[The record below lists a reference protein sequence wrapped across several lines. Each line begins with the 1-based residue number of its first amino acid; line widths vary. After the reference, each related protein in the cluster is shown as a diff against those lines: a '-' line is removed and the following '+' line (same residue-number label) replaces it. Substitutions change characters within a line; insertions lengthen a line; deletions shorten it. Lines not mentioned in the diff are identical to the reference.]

1 MRHSSK
7 ATAGRRLIPALAVLL
22 ALQTPIVPT
31 LNAQAQPAPANTGPQ
46 VKTGVAAHAM
56 VAAANPLAVQAGVKV
71 LKAGGSAIDA
81 AVAVQAVLGLV
92 EPQSSGLGGGAFL
105 VYYDAK
111 TGRVTAYN
119 GREIAPAGA
128 GPDMF
133 LGPDGKPMPF
143 VQGVLSGRSTGV
155 PGAIAML
162 AQAHKDHGKLAWKG
176 LFGEAIHLADD
187 GFVITPRLGG
197 DINSDYPQA
206 GTPDTAARFTKPD
219 GTRYQ
224 TGDLL
229 KSPAY
234 AATLRRLANEGPSAL
249 YSGPI
254 AADIAAKT
262 HEGPIPGTLTVADL
276 AAYHP
281 VVSEALCRPY
291 RQYRIC
297 APPPPAGGVGV
308 LELMGELERTDIA
321 SRGPKD
327 PQAWYEFAEAS
338 RLAYA
343 DRDHYIGDPDFVKA
357 PLAGLIDPAY
367 DAGRAALISDLGGA
381 HANYGTPQ
389 GAEARGPDKTAE
401 PGGTT
406 DLAIV
411 DAQGN
416 VVSMTTTVESVFGSG
431 RMVDGFYL
439 NNQLTDFSFSPTDPD
454 GGPAANAVGPHKR
467 PRSSMSPVIV
477 LDQQGR
483 FVAALGSP
491 GGGNIIGYVAKAL
504 VGLLDWKL
512 PIGEA
517 FALPNVIGHGDS
529 VSVES
534 GADPAIIA
542 YLQSK
547 GVKVRANAGEESG
560 LHGIVVTAKGYEGA
574 ADPRRE
580 GIATGY

>member
-1 MRHSSK
+1 MSGRMRNSLVTL
-7 ATAGRRLIPALAVLL
+7 AAALVLQ
-22 ALQTPIVPT
+22 API
-31 LNAQAQPAPANTGPQ
+31 AQAQPAASDPKPT

-56 VAAANPLAVQAGVKV
+56 VAAANPLAVEAGVQV

-81 AVAVQAVLGLV
+81 AVAVQAVLGLT
-92 EPQSSGLGGGAFL
+92 EPQSSGLGGGAFM

-111 TGRVTAYN
+111 TGRTTAYN
-119 GREIAPAGA
+119 GRETAPAGA
-128 GPDMF
+128 GPAMF
-133 LGPDGKPMPF
+133 LGADGKPLPF

-155 PGAIAML
+155 PGAVAML

-176 LFGEAIHLADD
+176 LFSEAINLADN
-187 GFVITPRLGG
+187 GFTVSPRLAN
-197 DINSDYPQA
+197 DINGPYPQSA
-206 GTPDTAARFTKPD
+206 TSDTAAHFTKPD

-224 TGDLL
+224 VGDLL
-229 KSPAY
+229 KSPDY
-234 AATLRRLANEGPSAL
+234 AATLRRLATEGPSAL
-249 YSGPI
+249 YTGKI

-262 HEGPIPGTLTVADL
+262 HEQPRPGTLSTADL
-276 AAYHP
+276 AAYRP
-281 VVSEALCRPY
+281 EVSDALCRPY

-308 LELMGELERTDIA
+308 LELMGQLEHTDIA

-343 DRDHYIGDPDFVKA
+343 DRDHYIGDPNFVKA
-357 PLAGLIDPAY
+357 PVAGLIDPTY
-367 DAGRAALISDLGGA
+367 DARRAALIPELGGQPA
-381 HANYGTPQ
+381 RYGAPE
-389 GAEARGPDKTAE
+389 GAEARGPDATHE
-401 PGGTT
+401 PGGTS

-411 DAQGN
+411 DAQGD
-416 VVSMTTTVESVFGSG
+416 VVSMTTTVESIFGSG
-431 RMVDGFYL
+431 RLVDGFYL
-439 NNQLTDFSFSPTDPD
+439 NNQLTDFSFSPTEAD
-454 GGPAANAVGPHKR
+454 GSPAANAVGPRKR

-504 VGLLDWKL
+504 VGLLDWNL
-512 PIGEA
+512 PIGQA

-529 VSVES
+529 VAVEA
-534 GADPAIIA
+534 GADPAIIG
-542 YLQSK
+542 YLESK
-547 GVKVRANAGEESG
+547 GLKVRANAGEESG
-560 LHGIVVTAKGYEGA
+560 LHGIVRTAHGYEGA

-580 GIATGY
+580 GIAAGY

>member
-1 MRHSSK
+1 MKAHMRNSFV
-7 ATAGRRLIPALAVLL
+7 ALAAVL
-22 ALQTPIVPT
+22 AMTV
-31 LNAQAQPAPANTGPQ
+31 QPAWTSAALAQDDLGPASLPT

-56 VAAANPLAVQAGVKV
+56 VAAANPLAVAAGVKV
-71 LKAGGSAIDA
+71 LKAGGSAMDA

-105 VYYDAK
+105 VYYDARSGK
-111 TGRVTAYN
+111 VTAYN

-128 GPDMF
+128 RPDMF
-133 LGPDGKPMPF
+133 LGADGKPLPF
-143 VQGVLSGRSTGV
+143 FQGVLSGRSTGV

-162 AQAHKDHGKLAWKG
+162 AQAHKDHGKLAWKD
-176 LFGEAIHLADD
+176 LFSDAIRLSDQ
-187 GFVITPRLGG
+187 GFKVSPRLAA
-197 DINSDYPQA
+197 DINSTRVPQA
-206 GTPDTAARFTKPD
+206 GTPDAKAHFTKPD
-219 GTRYQ
+219 GTLYQ
-224 TGDLL
+224 VGDLL

-234 AATLRRLANEGPSAL
+234 AATLRRLATEGVGAL
-249 YSGPI
+249 YRGPI

-262 HEGPIPGTLTVADL
+262 HEEPRPGTLTAEDMAV
-276 AAYHP
+276 YRP
-281 VVSEALCRPY
+281 QVSDALCRPY

-357 PLAGLIDPAY
+357 PVAGLIDPAY
-367 DAGRAALISDLGGA
+367 DASRGALIEGLGGA
-381 HANYGTPQ
+381 PAKFGTPA
-389 GAEARGPDKTAE
+389 GAEARGPDRTAE

-431 RMVDGFYL
+431 RMVDGFFL
-439 NNQLTDFSFSPTDPD
+439 NNQLTDFSFSPTDAD
-454 GGPAANAVGPHKR
+454 GAPAANAVGPHKR

-477 LDQQGR
+477 LDAQGR

-529 VSVES
+529 VAVEA
-534 GADPAIIA
+534 GADPAIVA

-560 LHGIVVTAKGYEGA
+560 LHGVVATAKGYEGA

>member
-1 MRHSSK
+1 MRFSF
-7 ATAGRRLIPALAVLL
+7 L
-22 ALQTPIVPT
+22 ALSVAFA
-31 LNAQAQPAPANTGPQ
+31 LSAHVANAQDPLPATGPTV
-46 VKTGVAAHAM
+46 VKTGGAVHAM
-56 VAAANPLAVQAGVKV
+56 VAAANPLAVQAGVRV
-71 LKAGGSAIDA
+71 LRAGGSAVDA

-105 VYYDAK
+105 VYYDAG
-111 TGRVTAYN
+111 TGRTTAYN
-119 GREIAPAGA
+119 GRETAPSGA
-128 GPDMF
+128 RPDMF
-133 LGPDGKPMPF
+133 LGADGKPLPF
-143 VQGVLSGRSTGV
+143 MQGVLSGRSTGV

-162 AQAHKDHGKLAWKG
+162 AMAQKAHGKLAWKD
-176 LFGEAIHLADD
+176 LFSEAIQLSED
-187 GFVITPRLGG
+187 GFKVSPRLAE
-197 DINSDYPQA
+197 DINGRPPQA
-206 GTPDTAARFTKPD
+206 GTPDATAYFTKPD
-219 GTRYQ
+219 GARYQ
-224 TGDLL
+224 IGDLL
-229 KSPAY
+229 KNPAY

-249 YSGPI
+249 YSGRI

-262 HEGPIPGTLTVADL
+262 HEGPRPGTLTAADI
-276 AAYHP
+276 AAYRP
-281 VVSEALCRPY
+281 QTSDALCRPY
-291 RQYRIC
+291 RRYRIC

-357 PLAGLIDPAY
+357 PVAGLIDPAY
-367 DAGRAALISDLGGA
+367 DATRAGLIPGLGGA
-381 HANYGTPQ
+381 PALAGTPP
-389 GAEARGPDKTAE
+389 GAGMAGSDRTTE

-416 VVSMTTTVESVFGSG
+416 VVSMTTTVENIFGSG
-431 RMVDGFYL
+431 RMAGGFFL

-454 GGPAANAVGPHKR
+454 GSPAANAVGPSKR

-477 LDQQGR
+477 LDAQGR

-512 PIGEA
+512 PIGQA

-529 VSVES
+529 VAVES

-542 YLQSK
+542 FLQSK

-560 LHGIVVTAKGYEGA
+560 LHGIVVTAHGYEGA

-580 GIATGY
+580 GIALGY